1 MSASGHLSTAFLE
14 NAYVALNK
22 KFFGGELPPV
32 IITIQSSPRAY
43 GHYTTWENTW
53 VGEGQGFHEINIGAE
68 TLDRDASEVLA
79 TLSHEMCHHY
89 CAVNNIKDTSR
100 GGTYHNKK
108 FKEVAEGTGAILV
121 DYDPRIG
128 YSPTRPTDALI
139 AFIEEQGWTGVNLS
153 RQSILGLPG
162 GKGRGRSNGV
172 RKYVCPNCHCSVR
185 ATKAVN
191 IGCLDCGTVMEL
203 EEK

>member
-1 MSASGHLSTAFLE
+1 MQISEATAFLE

-128 YSPTRPTDALI
+128 YSPTR
-139 AFIEEQGWTGVNLS
+139 
-153 RQSILGLPG
+153 
-162 GKGRGRSNGV
+162 
-172 RKYVCPNCHCSVR
+172 C
-185 ATKAVN
+185 
-191 IGCLDCGTVMEL
+191 
-203 EEK
+203 

>member
-1 MSASGHLSTAFLE
+1 MQISEATAFLE

-79 TLSHEMCHHY
+79 TLSHEMFHHY

-100 GGTYHNKK
+100 GGTYHNKT

>member
-1 MSASGHLSTAFLE
+1 MAPSRTAYS

-128 YSPTRPTDALI
+128 YSPTRPTEALI

>member
-1 MSASGHLSTAFLE
+1 MQISEATAFLE
-14 NAYVALNK
+14 QAYIALNK

-32 IITIQSSPRAY
+32 IITIQSSPKAY
-43 GHYTTWENTW
+43 GHYTTWDAWHE
-53 VGEGQGFHEINIGAE
+53 GEEGYREINIGAE
-68 TLDRDASEVLA
+68 TLDRPVPEIMG
-79 TLSHEMCHHY
+79 TLVHEMVHHY

-100 GGTYHNKK
+100 NGTYHNSKG
-108 FKEVAEGTGAILV
+108 FKRVAEGTGAILV

-128 YSPTRPTDALI
+128 YSPTRPTEALI

>member
-1 MSASGHLSTAFLE
+1 MQISEATAFLE

-172 RKYVCPNCHCSVR
+172 RKYVCPECGCSVR

>member
-1 MSASGHLSTAFLE
+1 MQISEATRFLE
-14 NAYVALNK
+14 NAYVALNN

>member
-1 MSASGHLSTAFLE
+1 MQISEATAFLE

-100 GGTYHNKK
+100 GGTYHNKT

>member
-1 MSASGHLSTAFLE
+1 MQISEATAFLE
-14 NAYVALNK
+14 NAYVALNN
-22 KFFGGELPPV
+22 KFFGGQLPPV

-100 GGTYHNKK
+100 GGTYHNKT

>member
-1 MSASGHLSTAFLE
+1 MQISEATAFLE
-14 NAYVALNK
+14 NAYVALNN
-22 KFFGGELPPV
+22 KFFGGQLPPV

-128 YSPTRPTDALI
+128 YSPTRPTEALI

-172 RKYVCPNCHCSVR
+172 RKYVCPECGCSVR

>member
-1 MSASGHLSTAFLE
+1 MQISEATAFLE

-22 KFFGGELPPV
+22 KFFGGQLPPV

>member
-1 MSASGHLSTAFLE
+1 MQISEATRFLE
-14 NAYVALNK
+14 NAYVALNN

-100 GGTYHNKK
+100 GGTYHNKT

>member
-1 MSASGHLSTAFLE
+1 MQISEATRFLE
-14 NAYVALNK
+14 NAYVALNN
-22 KFFGGELPPV
+22 KFFGGQLPPV

-128 YSPTRPTDALI
+128 YSPTRPTEALI

>member
-1 MSASGHLSTAFLE
+1 MQISEATAFLE
-14 NAYVALNK
+14 NAYVALNN
-22 KFFGGELPPV
+22 KFFGGQLPPV

-100 GGTYHNKK
+100 GGTYHNKT

-172 RKYVCPNCHCSVR
+172 RKYVCPECGCSVR

>member
-1 MSASGHLSTAFLE
+1 MQISEATRFLE
-14 NAYVALNK
+14 NAYVALNN
-22 KFFGGELPPV
+22 KFFGGQLPPV

-108 FKEVAEGTGAILV
+108 FKEVAEVTGAILV

>member
-1 MSASGHLSTAFLE
+1 MQISEATAFLE

-128 YSPTRPTDALI
+128 YSPTRPTEALI

-172 RKYVCPNCHCSVR
+172 RKYVCPECGCSVR

>member
-1 MSASGHLSTAFLE
+1 MQISEATAFLE
-14 NAYVALNK
+14 NAYVALNN
-22 KFFGGELPPV
+22 KFFGGQLPPV

-100 GGTYHNKK
+100 GGTYHNKT

-128 YSPTRPTDALI
+128 YSPTRPTEALI

>member
-1 MSASGHLSTAFLE
+1 MQISEATAFLE
-14 NAYVALNK
+14 QAYIALNK

>member
-1 MSASGHLSTAFLE
+1 MQISEATAFLE

-128 YSPTRPTDALI
+128 YSPTRPTEALI

>member
-1 MSASGHLSTAFLE
+1 MQISEATRFLE
-14 NAYVALNK
+14 NAYVALNN
-22 KFFGGELPPV
+22 KFFGGQLPPV

-100 GGTYHNKK
+100 GGTYHNKT

-172 RKYVCPNCHCSVR
+172 RKYVCPECGCSVR

>member
-1 MSASGHLSTAFLE
+1 MQISEATAFLE

-79 TLSHEMCHHY
+79 TLSHEMVHHY

-128 YSPTRPTDALI
+128 YSPTRPTEALI

>member
-1 MSASGHLSTAFLE
+1 MQISEATAFLE

>member
-1 MSASGHLSTAFLE
+1 MQISEATAFLE
-14 NAYVALNK
+14 NAYVALNN
-22 KFFGGELPPV
+22 KFFGGQLPPV

-128 YSPTRPTDALI
+128 FSPTRPTDALI

>member
-1 MSASGHLSTAFLE
+1 MKISEATAFLE
-14 NAYVALNK
+14 QAYIALNN

-43 GHYTTWENTW
+43 GHYTTWDAWHE
-53 VGEGQGFHEINIGAE
+53 GEEGYREINIGAE
-68 TLDRDASEVLA
+68 TLDRPLPEVLG
-79 TLSHEMCHHY
+79 TLVHEMVHHY

-100 GGTYHNKK
+100 GGTYHNKT
-108 FKEVAEGTGAILV
+108 FKKVAEGTGAILV

-128 YSPTRPTDALI
+128 YSPTRPTEALI

-172 RKYVCPNCHCSVR
+172 RKLVCPECGCSVR
-185 ATKAVN
+185 ATKEVHIACMCHDSPIEMV
-191 IGCLDCGTVMEL
+191 L

>member
-1 MSASGHLSTAFLE
+1 MQISEATRFLE
-14 NAYVALNK
+14 NAYVALNN
-22 KFFGGELPPV
+22 KFFGGQLPPV

>member
-1 MSASGHLSTAFLE
+1 MIRIR
-14 NAYVALNK
+14 
-22 KFFGGELPPV
+22 
-32 IITIQSSPRAY
+32 IIY
-43 GHYTTWENTW
+43 
-53 VGEGQGFHEINIGAE
+53 
-68 TLDRDASEVLA
+68 
-79 TLSHEMCHHY
+79 Y

>member
-1 MSASGHLSTAFLE
+1 MQISEATAFLE
-14 NAYVALNK
+14 NAYVALNN
-22 KFFGGELPPV
+22 KFFGGQLPPV